1 MTTLKLPQTLPPPT
15 EDAERLKQAFD
26 GLGTDEKAII
36 WILGHRNASQRR
48 KIRDTYK
55 QLYNE
60 SLVDRLYSELSGDFR
75 HAVISWMT
83 DPPERDA
90 KLAKDALK
98 LNKKGVQHL
107 KVIVEIACTAS
118 PHHLM
123 AVRQAYCSLFDCS
136 FEEDIASTIPQPLR
150 KLLVGLVSS
159 YRHDKEVVDTVLA
172 ESEASQLHEAFKTK
186 QLDHDHVVWIL
197 STRNV
202 FQLRETFGSYKLKYG
217 NHINQDIKSSGNGD
231 LGSLLKLF
239 IRCLESPEAHFA
251 EVVRD
256 SIVGLGTDEES
267 LTRAIVSRAEIDLM
281 IVRHQYQLL
290 YKSSLDDAVIDDTS
304 GDYKDFLM
312 TLLGARV

>member
-26 GLGTDEKAII
+26 GLGTYEKAII

-60 SLVDRLYSELSGDFR
+60 SLIDRLYSELSGDFR
-75 HAVISWMT
+75 HAVILWMT
-83 DPPERDA
+83 DPPERDT
-90 KLAKDALK
+90 KLEKDALK

-107 KVIVEIACTAS
+107 KVIVEIACTTS

-123 AVRQAYCSLFDCS
+123 AVRQAYCSLFACS

-159 YRHDKEVVDTVLA
+159 YRYDKEVVDTVLA

-186 QLDHDHVVWIL
+186 QLDHDHV
-197 STRNV
+197 
-202 FQLRETFGSYKLKYG
+202 LRETFGSYKLKYG

-231 LGSLLKLF
+231 LGSLLQLV

-251 EVVRD
+251 EVVRE
-256 SIVGLGTDEES
+256 SIVQLGTDEES
-267 LTRAIVSRAEIDLM
+267 LTRVIVSQAEIDLM
-281 IVRHQYQLL
+281 IVIYQYQLL

-304 GDYKDFLM
+304 GDYKDFMM

>member
-15 EDAERLKQAFD
+15 EDAERLKQVFD

-60 SLVDRLYSELSGDFR
+60 SLVDHLYSELFGDFR
-75 HAVISWMT
+75 HAVILWMT

-90 KLAKDALK
+90 KLEKDALK

-107 KVIVEIACTAS
+107 KVIVEIACTTS

-123 AVRQAYCSLFDCS
+123 AVRQAYCSLFACS
-136 FEEDIASTIPQPLR
+136 FEEDIASTIPQPLT

-159 YRHDKEVVDTVLA
+159 YRYDKEVVDKVLA

-186 QLDHDHVVWIL
+186 QLDHDHV
-197 STRNV
+197 
-202 FQLRETFGSYKLKYG
+202 LRETFGSYKLKYG

-231 LGSLLKLF
+231 LGSLLQLV

-251 EVVRD
+251 EVVRE

-267 LTRAIVSRAEIDLM
+267 LTRVIVSQAEIDLM
-281 IVRHQYQLL
+281 IVIYQYQLL

-304 GDYKDFLM
+304 GDYKDFMM

>member
-26 GLGTDEKAII
+26 GLRTDEKTII

-60 SLVDRLYSELSGDFR
+60 SLVDHLYSELSGDFR
-75 HAVISWMT
+75 HAVILWMT

-90 KLAKDALK
+90 KLEKDALK

-107 KVIVEIACTAS
+107 KVIVEIACTTS

-123 AVRQAYCSLFDCS
+123 AVRQAYCSLFACS

-159 YRHDKEVVDTVLA
+159 YMYDKEVVDKFLA

-186 QLDHDHVVWIL
+186 QLDHDHV
-197 STRNV
+197 
-202 FQLRETFGSYKLKYG
+202 
-217 NHINQDIKSSGNGD
+217 DIKSSGNGD
-231 LGSLLKLF
+231 LGSLLQLV

-251 EVVRD
+251 EVVRE

-267 LTRAIVSRAEIDLM
+267 LTRVIVSQAEIDLM
-281 IVRHQYQLL
+281 IVIYQYQLL
-290 YKSSLDDAVIDDTS
+290 YKSSLDDVVIDDTS
-304 GDYKDFLM
+304 GDYKDFMM

>member
-1 MTTLKLPQTLPPPT
+1 MTTLKLSQTLPPPT
-15 EDAERLKQAFD
+15 EDTERLKQAFD

-75 HAVISWMT
+75 T

-90 KLAKDALK
+90 KLERDALK

-107 KVIVEIACTAS
+107 KVIVEIACTTS
-118 PHHLM
+118 LHHLM
-123 AVRQAYCSLFDCS
+123 AVRQAYCSLFACS
-136 FEEDIASTIPQPLR
+136 FEEDIVSTIPQPLR

-159 YRHDKEVVDTVLA
+159 YRYDKEVVDTVLA

-186 QLDHDHVVWIL
+186 QLDHDHV
-197 STRNV
+197 
-202 FQLRETFGSYKLKYG
+202 LRETFGSYKLKYG
-217 NHINQDIKSSGNGD
+217 NHINQSSGNGD
-231 LGSLLKLF
+231 LGSLLQLV
-239 IRCLESPEAHFA
+239 IRCLESPEAHVA
-251 EVVRD
+251 EVVRE

-267 LTRAIVSRAEIDLM
+267 LTRVIVSRAEIDLM
-281 IVRHQYQLL
+281 IVIYQYQLL

-304 GDYKDFLM
+304 GDYKDFMM

>member
-60 SLVDRLYSELSGDFR
+60 SLVDHLYSELSGDFR
-75 HAVISWMT
+75 HAVILWMT

-90 KLAKDALK
+90 KLENDALK

-107 KVIVEIACTAS
+107 KVIVEIACTTS

-123 AVRQAYCSLFDCS
+123 AVRQACCSLFACS
-136 FEEDIASTIPQPLR
+136 FEEDIASNIPQPLR

-159 YRHDKEVVDTVLA
+159 YRYDKEVVDKVLA

-186 QLDHDHVVWIL
+186 QLDHGNHRI
-197 STRNV
+197 
-202 FQLRETFGSYKLKYG
+202 ETFGSYKLKYG
-217 NHINQDIKSSGNGD
+217 NHINLDIKSSGNDD
-231 LGSLLKLF
+231 LGSLLQLV

-251 EVVRD
+251 EVVRE
-256 SIVGLGTDEES
+256 SIVGLRTDEES
-267 LTRAIVSRAEIDLM
+267 LTRVIVSQAEIDLM
-281 IVRHQYQLL
+281 IVIYQYQLL

-304 GDYKDFLM
+304 GDYKDFMM

>member
-26 GLGTDEKAII
+26 RLGTYEKAII

-60 SLVDRLYSELSGDFR
+60 SLVDHLYSELSGDFR
-75 HAVISWMT
+75 
-83 DPPERDA
+83 
-90 KLAKDALK
+90 DALK

-107 KVIVEIACTAS
+107 KVIVEIACMTS

-123 AVRQAYCSLFDCS
+123 AVRQAYCSLFACS
-136 FEEDIASTIPQPLR
+136 FEEDIASTIPQPLG

-159 YRHDKEVVDTVLA
+159 YRYDKEVVDKVLA

-186 QLDHDHVVWIL
+186 QLDHDHV
-197 STRNV
+197 
-202 FQLRETFGSYKLKYG
+202 LRETFGSYKLKYG

-231 LGSLLKLF
+231 LGSLLQLV

-251 EVVRD
+251 EVVRE

-267 LTRAIVSRAEIDLM
+267 LTRVIVSQAEIDLM
-281 IVRHQYQLL
+281 IVIYQYQLL

-304 GDYKDFLM
+304 GDYKDFMM